1 MASTLDSSSDLHK
14 QQSSSRS
21 PPSDQEAFDPQQVAE
36 AAARRLQRSTFMD
49 YLATASTLSEN
60 NPELMSS
67 VLGIGP
73 LPEPSHPVSKTYS
86 PLQVIENYRGTPPHD
101 LTSSQESNPTEQ
113 QPSQESEGSSPRSTA
128 SQDVGDS
135 SWMFDLIESL
145 TGWLYTSQAALDFS
159 QKPDLH
165 NSRLNPAPE
174 DVQLTK
180 EEEQFWSEWEW
191 VLSRAEEL
199 AIQHSNE
206 RSKKIDEELR
216 NLRRTANHLKQR
228 PFFVAKARLVLSAEE
243 EASVEEEDF
252 NIADIFDAQQLYEL
266 ETYPLQAS
274 LRSKLLRDVVEQFSD
289 DWSAFVGEVFFHSDS
304 SGDDTLPLH
313 DLDNGQENK
322 KYSVFIENYAEKP
335 YSKNI
340 QGALVSMGFQASHG
354 SEQSLTAQVLGDILW
369 SWWSTLMRSIRDIL
383 DGEDIDTNHAELLAN
398 EILRSAPVIARLWY
412 ETLVHA
418 MRSEKAQGILPEQWK
433 RRESE
438 ETARLNQLR
447 AVGLVDARFRDGPS
461 ETGCLH
467 STISPARLAEVK
479 SKLQEQFQFYS
490 R

>member
-1 MASTLDSSSDLHK
+1 MARSK
-14 QQSSSRS
+14 S
-21 PPSDQEAFDPQQVAE
+21 PPSDQEAFDPQQVAA

-49 YLATASTLSEN
+49 YLATASTLSES

-73 LPEPSHPVSKTYS
+73 LPEASHPVSKTYS
-86 PLQVIENYRGTPPHD
+86 PLEVIENYQGTPSHD
-101 LTSSQESNPTEQ
+101 LASSQENLTDTEHSLSSRDNLSHSSPSTQ
-113 QPSQESEGSSPRSTA
+113 TPQPSGNSDGE
-128 SQDVGDS
+128 S

-165 NSRLNPAPE
+165 NSRINPSPE

-206 RSKKIDEELR
+206 RSKKIDEELK

-228 PFFVAKARLVLSAEE
+228 PFFVGKARLVLSPLEQ
-243 EASVEEEDF
+243 ASVEEEDF
-252 NIADIFDAQQLYEL
+252 NLAGIFTAEQLHEL
-266 ETYPLQAS
+266 ENYSLQAS
-274 LRSKLLRDVVEQFSD
+274 LRSKLLRDVVDQFSD
-289 DWSAFVGEVFFHSDS
+289 DWSAYVGEVFFHSDS

-313 DLDNGQENK
+313 DLDKGTADKK

-335 YSKNI
+335 YAKNI
-340 QGALVSMGFQASHG
+340 QGALVSMGFVASHG
-354 SEQSLTAQVLGDILW
+354 SEQSLTPQVLGDILW

-383 DGEDIDTNHAELLAN
+383 EGEDIDTNHAELLAN

-412 ETLVHA
+412 ETLTYS
-418 MRSEKAQGILPEQWK
+418 MRSEKAQGLLPEQWK

-438 ETARLNQLR
+438 ELARLNQLR

-461 ETGCLH
+461 QTGCLH

-479 SKLQEQFQFYS
+479 SKLEEQYYS